1 MPHPRRRMLHQDRP
15 VERQL
20 AGLREVDPG
29 DREDGDQHREAAE
42 DRVDQEFERGVD
54 PTSLAPHPDQEV
66 ERNQHRLPEDIEEDE
81 VQRQEDAGGGGLQ
94 EEQQQDELFESTG
107 GRVGEDDGDQEEQ
120 GIQAEQEEAQA
131 VDAEVIADSQRG
143 NPLQRFLELQVE
155 IAHALLES
163 TDDRDHQGQREH
175 RGEDPELFD
184 DAPSDRRRERD
195 EEGANQGEH
204 EDQRQPRHVGG
215 QGVPAHAPNFQGRY
229 PRYQATMT
237 RTPTAP
243 PSVTRA

>member
-1 MPHPRRRMLHQDRP
+1 MPDPRRRMLHQDRP

-20 AGLREVDPG
+20 AGLREVDPR
-29 DREDGDQHREAAE
+29 DRKDGDQHREAAE
-42 DRVDQEFERGVD
+42 DGVDQEFEGGVD
-54 PTSLAPHPDQEV
+54 PPALAPDPDEEI

-81 VQRQEDAGGGGLQ
+81 VQRQENAGGGGLQ

-107 GRVGEDDGDQEEQ
+107 GRVGGDDRDQEEQ
-120 GIQAEQEEAQA
+120 GIQAEQEEAEA
-131 VDAEVIADSQRG
+131 VDAEVIADPQRG

-155 IAHALLES
+155 VAHALLES
-163 TDDRDHQGQREH
+163 TDDRDHQGQGEH
-175 RGEDPELFD
+175 RRQDPELFD
-184 DAPSDRRRERD
+184 DAPRDRGRQRD

-204 EDQRQPRHVGG
+204 EDQRQPRHVAG
-215 QGVPAHAPNFQGRY
+215 QRVPAHAPDFQGRY
-229 PRYQATMT
+229 PRYQATMR

>member
-1 MPHPRRRMLHQDRP
+1 MPDARRRMLHQNRP

-20 AGLREVDPG
+20 ARLREVDPR

-42 DRVDQEFERGVD
+42 DGVDQEFEGGVD
-54 PTSLAPHPDQEV
+54 PTALAPDPDQEV

-81 VQRQEDAGGGGLQ
+81 VERQKDAGGGGLQ

-107 GRVGEDDGDQEEQ
+107 GRVGDDDRDQEEQ

-131 VDAEVIADSQRG
+131 VDAEVIADPQRG

-155 IAHALLES
+155 VAHALLES
-163 TDDRDHQGQREH
+163 TDDRYHQGQGEH
-175 RGEDPELFD
+175 RRQDPKLFD
-184 DAPSDRRRERD
+184 DAPRDRRRQRD
-195 EEGANQGEH
+195 EEGANQGEY

-215 QGVPAHAPNFQGRY
+215 QRVPAHAPDFQGR
-229 PRYQATMT
+229 
-237 RTPTAP
+237 
-243 PSVTRA
+243 